1 MDMKQY
7 RIPLMIC
14 LVLAVML
21 LLYPR
26 RSGFHYRYQTGRVWN
41 YETLTADFDFPILKT
56 EEQLRAEREQKS
68 SGVLDYYRYD
78 PAVLEQVQRSVAA
91 VVPDTVKYVAD
102 RSLRTIYSKGVVSY
116 LNSKGDQI
124 LVKRDKRVGRYPS
137 GEVFMPS
144 DAAERLQEDISE
156 RYPDYNVDSLFKAA
170 RIAAMLLPNMTYDPE
185 TTATIAREAYNYISP
200 TSGMVYAGQQIV
212 DEGELVTVEIAQM
225 LDSYRAEYISTY
237 GGQSAADPKSI
248 ASHAVLV
255 ILLFLLFTFSIFKA
269 DRTIFQDFRK
279 YSFLMMLYLLVY
291 LGVVVFSPDSERLM
305 YLIPFS
311 LFMLYSMEFF
321 KDEVCWPLYLTALLP
336 LLLFR
341 DSGVELYLMNAVAGG
356 VLLLTYKHFNRGWAQ
371 FLNSFFIFVALAL
384 VYVTFR
390 FLGGTPISHRALVF
404 LLLNSLLAVIGYP
417 FIYLFERIFMLVSQ
431 VRLWELSDTNNPLL
445 LELSRKAP
453 GSFQHSLQ
461 VANLAESACRAL
473 KCNTRLVR
481 VGALYHDIGK
491 MQNPM
496 CFTENQGGE
505 GYHSQL
511 TPEQSAGDVIRHV
524 EDGLKLAA
532 GHHLP
537 EQVTNMISSHHGT
550 TRTAYFYAQYCNAGG
565 DAANV
570 APFTY
575 PGRLPVSKEEVVL
588 MFADSVEAASRS
600 LSEYTPESISALVD
614 GIVAGKMAEGQIE
627 KADVTLGEID
637 RMKESFKENLK
648 QMYHTRIAY
657 PPQNGNA

>member
-1 MDMKQY
+1 MKRF

-26 RSGFHYRYQTGRVWN
+26 RAGFHYRYQIGKAWN
-41 YETLTADFDFPILKT
+41 YEALTADFDFPILKT

-68 SGVLDYYRYD
+68 SSVLDYYRYD
-78 PAVLEQVQRSVAA
+78 ATVVEQVQRAVAA
-91 VVPDTVKYVAD
+91 AVPDSIKYQTD

-116 LNSKGDQI
+116 LNSKSDMI
-124 LVKRDKRVGRYPS
+124 LVKKDKRVTQYPA
-137 GEVFMPS
+137 GEVFLPA
-144 DAAERLQEDISE
+144 DAAARLMDDIHA
-156 RYPDYNVDSLFKAA
+156 RYPEINTDSLLDATKLVTL
-170 RIAAMLLPNMTYDPE
+170 LLPNMAYDAE

-200 TSGMVYAGQQIV
+200 TSGMVYSGQRIV
-212 DEGELVTVEIAQM
+212 DEGEVVTAEIAQM
-225 LDSYRAEYISTY
+225 LDSYRAEYISSF
-237 GGQSAADPKSI
+237 GGQISSDPKSV
-248 ASHAVLV
+248 AGHVLLV
-255 ILLFLLFTFSIFKA
+255 IFLFLIFTFAIYMA
-269 DRTIFQDFRK
+269 DRTIFQDFRR
-279 YSFLMMLYLLVY
+279 YSFLMLLYLLVY
-291 LGVVVFSPDSERLM
+291 LGVVVFSPDNERLM

-311 LFMLYSMEFF
+311 LFVLYTMEFF
-321 KDEVCWPLYLTALLP
+321 KDDVCFPLYMAALLP

-341 DSGVELYLMNAVAGG
+341 DSGVELYLMNVVAGG
-356 VLLLTYKHFNRGWAQ
+356 VLLLSYKRFNRGWAQ
-371 FLNSFFIFVALAL
+371 FLNSFFIFVALVL

-390 FLGGTPISHRALVF
+390 FLSGTAISHRAFVF

-417 FIYLFERIFMLVSQ
+417 FIYLFERMFQLVSQ

-481 VGALYHDIGK
+481 CGALYHDIGK

-505 GYHSQL
+505 EYHRNL
-511 TPEQSAGDVIRHV
+511 TPEQSARDVIRHV

-532 GHHLP
+532 ESHLP

-550 TRTAYFYAQYCNAGG
+550 TRTAYFYTQYCNQGG
-565 DAANV
+565 DPANV
-570 APFTY
+570 SLFTY
-575 PGRLPVSKEEVVL
+575 PGRLPILKEEVVL
-588 MFADSVEAASRS
+588 MCADSVEAASRS
-600 LSEYTPESISALVD
+600 LSEYSPESISELVD
-614 GIVAGKMAEGQIE
+614 RIVSGKIAEGQIE
-627 KADVTLGEID
+627 KADITLGEID
-637 RMKESFKENLK
+637 RMKESFKEDLR
-648 QMYHTRIAY
+648 QIYHTRIAY
-657 PPQNGNA
+657 PPQQSK